1 MGTPVLRVL
10 IIAGDPLA
18 RSGLA
23 HILADQ
29 SGLCVVGQATMH
41 ADLSAEFARPAP
53 DERPAWPPCRAIG
66 SARFG

>member
-41 ADLSAEFARPAP
+41 ADLSAEIGATRPRREASLAP
-53 DERPAWPPCRAIG
+53 L
-66 SARFG
+66 SSH